1 MVITEV
7 SRAAVDDLE
16 RLIVANDLPDDTR
29 ERFATS
35 LRVLES
41 FPQAGPKLTGAW
53 SEFRF
58 WIGPWPWMIAVYEH
72 LRAATPLSLWRSTTG
87 ADLRRRPRVADSA
100 ARNGRGSNGAP
111 N

>member
-1 MVITEV
+1 MAIIEV

-41 FPQAGPKLTGAW
+41 FPLAGPKLTGAW

-58 WIGPWPWMIAVYEH
+58 WIGPWPWMIVVYEH
-72 LRAATPLSLWRSTTG
+72 LRVRDTVAVVAVHDGRRSSAAT
-87 ADLRRRPRVADSA
+87 ARR
-100 ARNGRGSNGAP
+100 
-111 N
+111 